1 MKKFTSLAV
10 VALAAL
16 LMCPTLMY
24 AVTIGQ
30 VDNFE
35 DVTTQNW
42 VINLLGMGSPPSPP
56 ANIPTGGPAGVGDN
70 YLRLTST
77 GILNTAGSRLVG
89 VNYMHQWT
97 GNYIAAG
104 ITSLSMDVNNLGN
117 TDLYLRL
124 LFADPMDAPP
134 DNEAF
139 STTPIFLPAGSG
151 WRSVVFPVGPGFLTT
166 TTGTALAALTNTT
179 ELRIF
184 NGTLT
189 GGPVPATVQAQLG
202 IDNIT
207 AAGVPEPATF
217 ALLGV
222 GFAILAGAYR
232 RKRSSDNG

>member
-1 MKKFTSLAV
+1 MKFTSLACIT
-10 VALAAL
+10 LAAI

-35 DVTTQNW
+35 DGTTQNW

-56 ANIPTGGPAGVGDN
+56 VNIPTGGPAGVGDN
-70 YLRLTST
+70 YLQLTST
-77 GILNTAGSRLVG
+77 GIPDTAGSRLVG

-104 ITSLSMDVNNLGN
+104 ITSISMDVNNLGS

-134 DNEAF
+134 ENEAF
-139 STTPIFLPAGSG
+139 STTGIFLPVGSG
-151 WRSVVFPVGPGFLTT
+151 WRSVVFPVGLGFFTADA
-166 TTGTALAALTNTT
+166 GTALAALTNTT
-179 ELRIF
+179 EFRIF
-184 NGTLT
+184 NGTPM

-222 GFAILAGAYR
+222 GFAIIMAGAYR
-232 RKRSSDNG
+232 RKRSSDSR

>member
-10 VALAAL
+10 IALAAL

-35 DVTTQNW
+35 DGTTQNW

-70 YLRLTST
+70 YLQLTST

-139 STTPIFLPAGSG
+139 SDDSYLSPGGKRLAFSGLPC
-151 WRSVVFPVGPGFLTT
+151 GPGLSYDKHRYRI
-166 TTGTALAALTNTT
+166 GRLDEHYGAAD
-179 ELRIF
+179 F
-184 NGTLT
+184 
-189 GGPVPATVQAQLG
+189 
-202 IDNIT
+202 
-207 AAGVPEPATF
+207 
-217 ALLGV
+217 
-222 GFAILAGAYR
+222 
-232 RKRSSDNG
+232 